1 MVAVLASR
9 DMRTM
14 ALLLVLVGHGLGCGG
29 AQQNKINT
37 DTEVLPY
44 VAPDVDE
51 IAGTDMDEEDAD
63 EVEAT
68 PEPTPAPAPAQNPQ
82 K

>member
-1 MVAVLASR
+1 
-9 DMRTM
+9 MRMM

-29 AQQNKINT
+29 PQKNKINT

-44 VAPDVDE
+44 VAPDVEE
-51 IAGTDMDEEDAD
+51 IAGTDMDEEEDTD
-63 EVEAT
+63 EGEET
-68 PEPTPAPAPAQNPQ
+68 PAPEPTPTPAPAPAQNPQ